1 MVHAQLVRK
10 DQLKRMAKI
19 GMMASFFVAHTYYW
33 GDIHLKNFGQKR
45 GSQISPVKDALDL
58 GVEFT
63 FHQDSPVVP
72 PDMLKTI
79 SCAVNRVSKSGK
91 TIGENQKTDVLNAI
105 KAVTINAAYQYFE
118 ENEKG
123 SIEVGK
129 NADFVILDNNPLSVD
144 KNKIEK
150 INVLETIK
158 DGKVIFK
165 SK

>member
-1 MVHAQLVRK
+1 
-10 DQLKRMAKI
+10 
-19 GMMASFFVAHTYYW
+19 
-33 GDIHLKNFGQKR
+33 
-45 GSQISPVKDALDL
+45 
-58 GVEFT
+58 
-63 FHQDSPVVP
+63 
-72 PDMLKTI
+72 MLKTI